1 MSPLISPNAGAHGDD
16 DEESRGWPRLM
27 GQRTSEVEL
36 GQVRVRPRAAPA
48 WARPLLIYSLVVC
61 KCAWRLPLCTSTC
74 VQAHTPRDCASL

>member
-1 MSPLISPNAGAHGDD
+1 
-16 DEESRGWPRLM
+16 M

-74 VQAHTPRDCASL
+74 AGTHAARLRKFVTAAVSEEPEHTHGPM